1 MSDAVE
7 PEPTAYASF
16 NEFFTRALRA
26 GTRPVDADP
35 RAIVSPVDGTVSE
48 AGTLSADRLLQAKG
62 HEYTLRALL
71 AGNAAW
77 ERTFAGGSFATI
89 YLAPYNY
96 HRIHMPLAG
105 ELRESF
111 YVPGKL
117 FSVNR
122 TTAQL
127 VPGLF
132 SRNERVFCG
141 FDSGGM
147 PWAIILVGA
156 LNVGSMAT
164 VWHGDVTPRKHREVT
179 AVAGDRRA
187 RADALSTR
195 ARRWRRFNM
204 GSTVILLLPP
214 GRRRLAGDARR
225 RTILRMGERIGTLAP
240 VAMNPGPLNPW
251 RPSASLAALRRRA
264 EALHATREFFR
275 TRNVLE
281 VETPALVNAP
291 VSDVN
296 LGSARVEVPGSER
309 RAVPAHLARIRH
321 EAPAR
326 GGQRR
331 HLPGLS
337 RVSRRR
343 TRPPAQPGIHHGRV
357 VPAGLFARAADA
369 RSRRAGARAAA
380 KATCR
385 WNS

>member
-1 MSDAVE
+1 VSDAAPGAGGRAFVALQHLLPQHGISRLVLAATRSRNPAFKNALIKLFVRGFQPDMTDAVE
-7 PEPTAYASF
+7 REPLAYASF

-26 GTRPVDADP
+26 GTRPMDVDP

-48 AGTLSADRLLQAKG
+48 AGPLTADRLLQAKG
-62 HEYTLRALL
+62 HDYSLRALL

-96 HRIHMPLAG
+96 HRIHMALGG

-111 YVPGKL
+111 YVPGRL

-147 PWAIILVGA
+147 PWAIVLVGA

-179 AVAGDRRA
+179 ALPVTDELAPVDLPKGA
-187 RADALSTR
+187 EMA
-195 ARRWRRFNM
+195 RFNM

-214 GRRRLAGDARR
+214 GAVQWAATLGAG
-225 RTILRMGERIGTLAP
+225 RTLRMGERIGTLQ
-240 VAMNPGPLNPW
+240 PW
-251 RPSASLAALRRRA
+251 A
-264 EALHATREFFR
+264 
-275 TRNVLE
+275 
-281 VETPALVNAP
+281 
-291 VSDVN
+291 
-296 LGSARVEVPGSER
+296 
-309 RAVPAHLARIRH
+309 
-321 EAPAR
+321 AR
-326 GGQRR
+326 G
-331 HLPGLS
+331 
-337 RVSRRR
+337 
-343 TRPPAQPGIHHGRV
+343 
-357 VPAGLFARAADA
+357 D
-369 RSRRAGARAAA
+369 
-380 KATCR
+380 
-385 WNS
+385 